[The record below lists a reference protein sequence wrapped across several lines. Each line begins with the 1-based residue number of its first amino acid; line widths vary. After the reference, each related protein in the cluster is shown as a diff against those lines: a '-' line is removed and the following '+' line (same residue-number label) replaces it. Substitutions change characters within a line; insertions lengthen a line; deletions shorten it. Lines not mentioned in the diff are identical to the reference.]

1 MTPQEFLTKWEHVEL
16 KERTASQSHFN
27 DLCRLLEIKDPIA
40 ADPKGE
46 WFTFEKG
53 ATKTSGGEGWADV
66 WRKGCFAWEYKGKRA
81 NLDKA
86 FDQLLRYSIAL
97 ESPPLL
103 IVSDMERI
111 RIHTNW
117 TNTVQQVHE
126 IALHDLADAGKR
138 DLLKACFTDPERLR
152 PTKTRQMMTE
162 EAAKE
167 FAALAQR
174 LRDRGHDA
182 HVVAHFVIRL
192 VFCMFAE
199 DVDLLPNKMF
209 QRLLEASQANPD
221 HFTDHAQ
228 TLFKAMKTGG
238 MVGFEKVEWFNGG
251 LFDDDSVL
259 PLEKDDVT
267 NLLTASKLFWDEI
280 DPSILGTLFER
291 GLDPKKRSQL
301 GAHYTDRDKIVTIVE
316 PVVIEPLEGEWSVAK
331 ERIADLIEN
340 APVQTADKLLRGS
353 ALAARTKALKE
364 AEAVHQAFVDR
375 LKNFRVLDPACGS
388 GNFLNICLTSLK
400 DLEHK
405 INLEAEQFGLPRGFP
420 KVGPENVLGIEINPY
435 AAELARV
442 SVWIGEIQW
451 MRRNGFNASRN
462 PVLRSLDN
470 VRNIDALINDDGD
483 QIAWPQADVIIGNP
497 PFLGSRKMKPELK
510 SDYVDKLRSA
520 YRKTVP
526 TGADFV
532 CFWFAKAWEAIEAG
546 RTERAGLISTS
557 SISGGASRLVLKPIA
572 DAKAMFAVWRDQPWV
587 VDGAAVEVSLICFGR
602 DAATNP
608 TINGEPVDAIFADLH
623 GAGEAKADLVAA
635 KRLAENVGAAFQ
647 GIVPRGSVGKKLASQ
662 LGLAPASFVASSEQ
676 ARNLFSQPTNPN
688 GRHNR
693 EVVIPYLTGDDV
705 TGRSLGRYI
714 VDFFGLDEAEAALFE
729 GPFAHVHSVKSHR
742 SQMSQPEALETWW
755 RHWRERSDMRSAIA
769 PLPRFIVTPRVS
781 KHRLF
786 VWRQGPASVDNALI
800 AIARPDDFTFGILH
814 SRHHRLWSLRM
825 GTRLENRPRYTPTTT
840 FATFP
845 FPAGMT
851 PATPMIEYADDPR
864 AEAVAKAA
872 RELNSQR
879 ENWLN
884 PPELTTDAKPFDH
897 LPVQKMPIND
907 AAKAELKKRTLTK
920 LYNDPPPWL
929 TNAHKALDDAVSDAY
944 GWPRDLTD
952 DEAVQRLLQANIARA
967 EDKTQVGPDEDSG
980 GANDDYAIQG

>member
-27 DLCRLLEIKDPIA
+27 DLCRLLEIDDPIS

-103 IVSDMERI
+103 IVSDMGRI

-126 IALHDLADAGKR
+126 IALLELADASKR
-138 DLLKACFTDPERLR
+138 ELLKSCFIDPERLR

-162 EAAKE
+162 QAARE

-174 LRDRGHDA
+174 LRDRGHEP

-209 QRLLEASQANPD
+209 QRLLEASLANPD
-221 HFTDHAQ
+221 HFADHAT

-251 LFDDDSVL
+251 LFDDNSVL
-259 PLEKDDVT
+259 PLEKPDVA
-267 NLLTASKLFWDEI
+267 NLLAASKLFWDEI

-301 GAHYTDRDKIVTIVE
+301 GAHYTDRDKIVTIVQ
-316 PVVIEPLEGEWSVAK
+316 PVVIEPLEGDWAIAK
-331 ERIADLIEN
+331 ERIADLIDN
-340 APVQTADKLLRGS
+340 APVETADKLLRGS
-353 ALAARTKALKE
+353 ALAARTKALQE
-364 AEAVHQAFVDR
+364 AENIHQKFVDK
-375 LKNFRVLDPACGS
+375 LKKFRVLDPACGS

-400 DLEHK
+400 DFEHK
-405 INLEAEQFGLPRGFP
+405 ANLEAEQLGLPRGFP

-462 PVLRSLDN
+462 PVLRTLDN
-470 VRNIDALINDDGD
+470 VQNIDALIGEDG
-483 QIAWPQADVIIGNP
+483 APVVWPEADVIIGNP
-497 PFLGSRKMKPELK
+497 PFLGSRKMKPELTAA
-510 SDYVDKLRSA
+510 YVDALRRA
-520 YRKTVP
+520 YKRSVP

-532 CFWFAKAWEAIEAG
+532 CFWFAKAWEAIQTG

-557 SISGGASRLVLKPIA
+557 SIAGGSSRRVLKPIA
-572 DAKAMFAVWRDQPWV
+572 DARAMFSVWRDQPWV
-587 VDGAAVEVSLICFGR
+587 VEGAAVEVSLICFGR
-602 DAATNP
+602 DPATSP
-608 TINGEPVDAIFADLH
+608 MINGEAVVAIYADLH
-623 GAGEAKADLVAA
+623 AAGEEKADLGRA
-635 KRLAENVGAAFQ
+635 KRLAENAGVAFQ
-647 GIVPRGSVGKKLASQ
+647 GIVPRGSVGKKIAAKLS
-662 LGLAPASFVASSEQ
+662 LERASFVASTEQ
-676 ARNLFSQPTNPN
+676 AADLFSQPSNPN

-693 EVVIPYLTGDDV
+693 EVVVPYLTGDDV
-705 TGRSLGRYI
+705 TSRSLGRYI
-714 VDFFGLDEAEAALFE
+714 VDFFGLDEANAALFE
-729 GPFAHVHSVKSHR
+729 GPFAHIQTVKSHR
-742 SQMSQPEALETWW
+742 AAMAQPEALTTWW

-769 PLPRFIVTPRVS
+769 PLSRFIVTPRVS
-781 KHRLF
+781 KHRVF
-786 VWRQGPASVDNALI
+786 VWRQGPVSIDNALV
-800 AIARPDDFTFGILH
+800 AIARGDDFTFGILQ

-840 FATFP
+840 FSTFP

-851 PATPMIEYADDPR
+851 PATPVENYANDPR
-864 AEAVAKAA
+864 AEAVATAA
-872 RELNSQR
+872 RDLNTQR
-879 ENWLN
+879 ENWLH
-884 PPELTTDAKPFDH
+884 PPELAADAKPFAH
-897 LPVQKMPIND
+897 LPTQKMPIND
-907 AAKAELKKRTLTK
+907 AAKIALKKRTLTK
-920 LYNDPPPWL
+920 LYNAPQAWL
-929 TNAHKALDDAVSDAY
+929 TNAHRALDDAVSDAY

-952 DEAVQRLLQANIARA
+952 DEIVQRLLQENLSRNAD
-967 EDKTQVGPDEDSG
+967 ETKVLPD
-980 GANDDYAIQG
+980 DDEAVEASDHEE